1 MRNDENYRNKMLV
14 DTNDRAPTQ
23 TCNNTAIFSVQTT
36 QYISSTSTD
45 TEIRLAEFEITV
57 CHNTSKKNL
66 HDRTKKQ
73 NRLEGVYNRR
83 IGCL

>member
-23 TCNNTAIFSVQTT
+23 TCNNTTIFSVQTT
-36 QYISSTSTD
+36 QYISGTG
-45 TEIRLAEFEITV
+45 TEIRLAKFEITV
-57 CHNTSKKNL
+57 RYNTGRKNL

-73 NRLEGVYNRR
+73 NRLESVYNRR